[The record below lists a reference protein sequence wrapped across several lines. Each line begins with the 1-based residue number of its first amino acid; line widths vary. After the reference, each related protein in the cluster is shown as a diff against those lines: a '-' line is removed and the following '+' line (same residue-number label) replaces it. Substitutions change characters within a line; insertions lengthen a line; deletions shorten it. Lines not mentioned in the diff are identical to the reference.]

1 MSLRKGRN
9 TILLNP
15 EYNILKEPGSPARGS
30 GWKHSEET
38 IARLSSKAKNRSK
51 EIMAK
56 LSAAQKTGQPVEVTD
71 LELGSKTEYHAIKA
85 AAKAL
90 GIDRRYIENYIHL
103 NQTEPVLGRY
113 TFKLVGEP
121 KVENVRKQ
129 ASSQAVEV
137 TDLGSGLLLHIHLL
151 V

>member
-1 MSLRKGRN
+1 
-9 TILLNP
+9 
-15 EYNILKEPGSPARGS
+15 
-30 GWKHSEET
+30 
-38 IARLSSKAKNRSK
+38 LSSIAKNRSD
-51 EIMAK
+51 ELLAK

-113 TFKLVGEP
+113 TFKLVGDP
-121 KVENVRKQ
+121 KAIPRKQ

-137 TDLGSGLLLHIHLL
+137 TAGL
-151 V
+151 